1 MHEYTSTAC
10 LHNMH
15 KECRL
20 SCKFCKI
27 RCKCGCHKH
36 DPKLL
41 DELDPPAAE
50 GLSLA
55 YLRRSL
61 THD

>member
-41 DELDPPAAE
+41 DELDPPQQLKVFLWLTSE
-50 GLSLA
+50 GA
-55 YLRRSL
+55 
-61 THD
+61 